1 MRIKII
7 LESNDEGGF
16 TAFVP
21 TLPGCVAEGDTADDA
36 LASVRAAI
44 VACLAPEDE
53 DLLAGDGGE
62 IREVVL

>member
-44 VACLAPEDE
+44 AACLAPEDE
-53 DLLAGDGGE
+53 DLLTGEGGE
-62 IREVVL
+62 VREVVL